1 MLLEAIA
8 QLCGAPA
15 REEGIRS
22 GADCAELQG
31 RFCVGVDTLTEV
43 GSILRK
49 HDVPEL
55 SRLSSSQSTAK
66 LFVERRLVYIV
77 DNRPGSDVEDPN
89 AELNQEA
96 HHQTQRRIRS
106 VCRVNGTTVPVKC
119 LRELGKVLV
128 DFNGQGTAASIMRE
142 AQKQLLNDWAGT
154 RQLRMR
160 F

>member
-1 MLLEAIA
+1 MVRLL
-8 QLCGAPA
+8 GK
-15 REEGIRS
+15 RDSS

-66 LFVERRLVYIV
+66 LFVERRLVYID

-89 AELNQEA
+89 A
-96 HHQTQRRIRS
+96 S
-106 VCRVNGTTVPVKC
+106 
-119 LRELGKVLV
+119 
-128 DFNGQGTAASIMRE
+128 
-142 AQKQLLNDWAGT
+142 
-154 RQLRMR
+154 
-160 F
+160 